1 MNKKLMLALGFF
13 VASFAVNIDTA
24 NAQEGRR
31 DAAQQNQTPEQRAD
45 SQLQRWTKALTLT
58 TDQVT
63 QIKPMLV
70 DLNQKRAAM
79 RDASDKRAA
88 MKDMRDLVMAQDEK
102 MKTILSADQYTKYEA
117 IKDEAKDRMKGR
129 GGRRD

>member
-1 MNKKLMLALGFF
+1 MNKKLILALGFF
-13 VASFAVNIDTA
+13 VASFTISIDTVK
-24 NAQEGRR
+24 AQDGRR
-31 DAAQQNQTPEQRAD
+31 DAAQQNLTPEQRAD
-45 SQLQRWTKALTLT
+45 NQLQRWTKILTLT

-102 MKTILSADQYTKYEA
+102 MKKILAADQYTKYEE

>member
-1 MNKKLMLALGFF
+1 MNKKLILALGFW
-13 VASFAVNIDTA
+13 VASLTISIETV
-24 NAQEGRR
+24 NAQDGRR

-45 SQLQRWTKALTLT
+45 NQLQRWAKALTLT

-63 QIKPMLV
+63 QIKPLLV

-102 MKTILSADQYTKYEA
+102 MKKILSADQYAKYEEL
-117 IKDEAKDRMKGR
+117 KDEAKERMKGR
-129 GGRRD
+129 GGRRE

>member
-1 MNKKLMLALGFF
+1 MNKKLIIALGFF
-13 VASFAVNIDTA
+13 VASFAVSIDTVK
-24 NAQEGRR
+24 AQDGRR

-45 SQLQRWTKALTLT
+45 SQLQRWAKALTLT
-58 TDQVT
+58 TDQVN

-88 MKDMRDLVMAQDEK
+88 MKDMRDLVMAQDDK
-102 MKTILSADQYTKYEA
+102 CLVPK
-117 IKDEAKDRMKGR
+117 
-129 GGRRD
+129 